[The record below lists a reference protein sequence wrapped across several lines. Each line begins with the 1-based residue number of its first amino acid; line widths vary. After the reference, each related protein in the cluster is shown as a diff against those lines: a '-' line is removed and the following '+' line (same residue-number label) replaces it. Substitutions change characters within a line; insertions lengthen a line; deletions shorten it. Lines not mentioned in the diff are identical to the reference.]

1 MVGHGAKITTYG
13 AILGQNTNPKL
24 KDKYSEHAIYL
35 NEISQV
41 LCQDQCIVSLIK
53 ENQEIEQVIFKDDN
67 SQEVFLDQLSASYLD
82 LMKRPLQLI
91 RLKPSES
98 LRSHIEFLKWP
109 GDEQ

>member
-1 MVGHGAKITTYG
+1 M
-13 AILGQNTNPKL
+13 
-24 KDKYSEHAIYL
+24 
-35 NEISQV
+35 
-41 LCQDQCIVSLIK
+41 
-53 ENQEIEQVIFKDDN
+53 IFKDDN

-91 RLKPSES
+91 RLKLSES